1 MRLQWAVVRVQYR
14 PVLQPAGRSLPE
26 VCRSILSMQSR
37 AFVRLAWW
45 FALALVAA
53 VAAAGAWRS
62 IAPSGRTLV
71 SVRISRQVMGTL
83 ASIEAVGPGGRQ
95 QALREAIG
103 RAFAAI
109 DEVEARMSHYRQDS
123 LVGRI
128 NRQAAA
134 EPVPLD
140 EWTWQVL
147 VQSRRYWELSGGAF
161 DPTCGPL
168 IELWKRC
175 GRENRLPGEREIA
188 SAREQT
194 GFDKVQL
201 LAGPPPEIRFAT
213 PGMRIDLG
221 GIAKGYSIDLA
232 VEALRAAGCA
242 GGMVDI
248 GGDVRT
254 FGRPDDDEHWEIAVQ
269 DPFRQGTLLVL
280 SLNDAAV
287 CTSGNYMRFAEIQGH
302 RYSHIIDPR
311 SGWPAEATPSVTI
324 IGPEATG
331 TDALATA
338 VSVLGPDKGLQLVK
352 GQPGYEAM
360 VVVGEPGSFRMIE
373 SDGFAR
379 YVHK

>member
-1 MRLQWAVVRVQYR
+1 MRQLQFRAMGCQMLAATDVESLAASRLLARTPDWFSEWEQRLSRFRADSELNQLNRSGGRPFRVSDVLWEVVQAALGAERASDGLVDPTLLAALEAAGYDRTFEEVAARTRTEGPRLSTEGKGARRSALVLGRSAVVCDGVKRTVTLR
-14 PVLQPAGRSLPE
+14 HGA
-26 VCRSILSMQSR
+26 
-37 AFVRLAWW
+37 RL
-45 FALALVAA
+45 
-53 VAAAGAWRS
+53 
-62 IAPSGRTLV
+62 
-71 SVRISRQVMGTL
+71 
-83 ASIEAVGPGGRQ
+83 
-95 QALREAIG
+95 
-103 RAFAAI
+103 
-109 DEVEARMSHYRQDS
+109 
-123 LVGRI
+123 
-128 NRQAAA
+128 
-134 EPVPLD
+134 
-140 EWTWQVL
+140 
-147 VQSRRYWELSGGAF
+147 
-161 DPTCGPL
+161 
-168 IELWKRC
+168 
-175 GRENRLPGEREIA
+175 
-188 SAREQT
+188 
-194 GFDKVQL
+194 
-201 LAGPPPEIRFAT
+201 
-213 PGMRIDLG
+213 DLG